1 MRNPLDLATGRV
13 RRIQDGVRQTRA
25 TVTRPKP
32 PVMID
37 IGPTVPAWVLR
48 LVCVAF
54 GVLALIMLDPG
65 IVATVIAGISL
76 LVLLFLPNPG
86 TGALFCGLLALFWMV
101 TPSPPFSVDQ
111 FAILALGPAV
121 WTMAGV
127 LTDLPLRTKI
137 EWRSLRIPTV
147 RYLIIQLIGQG
158 LLTGAT
164 VLQTATRQAEPM
176 LTGLTAFG
184 FAALLAAAAWW
195 ILPRF
200 SRDQPSKESR

>member
-1 MRNPLDLATGRV
+1 MRNPLDLVTSRV
-13 RRIQDGVRQTRA
+13 RRVQDGVRQTRA
-25 TVTRPKP
+25 AVTRPKP
-32 PVMID
+32 PVVIE
-37 IGPTVPAWVLR
+37 IGPTVPAWSLR
-48 LVCVAF
+48 LVCVAL

-76 LVLLFLPNPG
+76 LVLVFLPNPG

-101 TPSPPFSVDQ
+101 MPSPPFSVDQ
-111 FAILALGPAV
+111 FAVLALGPAV

-137 EWRSLRIPTV
+137 ELRALRIPAL
-147 RYLIIQLIGQG
+147 RYLIIQLITQA
-158 LLTGAT
+158 LLAGAT
-164 VLQTATRQAEPM
+164 VLQAATRQADRM
-176 LTGLTAFG
+176 LAGLIAFG

-200 SRDQPSKESR
+200 SRDQASTDSR